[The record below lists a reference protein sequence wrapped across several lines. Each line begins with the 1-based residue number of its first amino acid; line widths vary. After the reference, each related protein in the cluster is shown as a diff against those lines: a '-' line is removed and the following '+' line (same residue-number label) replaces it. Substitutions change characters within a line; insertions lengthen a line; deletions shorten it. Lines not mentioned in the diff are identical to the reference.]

1 MKPTIVLGVICLVS
15 ALLLALVNVIT
26 GPIIAANQNA
36 AANEALLE
44 VLPDGKNFEEIELGD
59 KYPKAITKGYKADG
73 GYVFQAT
80 VTGKSSGLVIMC
92 GINSDG
98 KVVGTKVIAEQE
110 TDSYDVN
117 VFPYVEGLDG
127 EYKDQTLEGFTPYLV
142 SGATLTSA
150 AYSEAIK
157 ASLQAAAI
165 AGGADVDTRTPEQ
178 ILQDSCNEALGTTG
192 LSFTKWFRVEVIEG
206 VDAVYES
213 TEGRVYVIG
222 EAFVGVKAG
231 SVVGTDISAEDSAA
245 ALAADGI
252 IEASVLT
259 KITDPDLI
267 GALDEKKFVEAYSS
281 ASGNYVIVTNGDGYG
296 MKGPSKYYP
305 SRKPI
310 VVKVSIDS
318 NGRIIDTMVVSEH
331 ETADIGGLLLN
342 NSEFIDSFDNKTKED
357 YSTVEGSSG
366 ATMTANGYK
375 DAIAAAFAAY
385 ELLTGGN

>member
-1 MKPTIVLGVICLVS
+1 MKLENIKSNMKPTIVLGVICLVS

-44 VLPDGKNFEEIELGD
+44 VLPDGKNFKEIELGD

-110 TDSYDVN
+110 TDSYDVK

-165 AGGADVDTRTPEQ
+165 AGGGDVDTRTPEQ
-178 ILQDSCNEALGTTG
+178 ILQDSCNEALGTSGKSFKRWFATEILVG
-192 LSFTKWFRVEVIEG
+192 IDKTYAAKDGSGYFDCSDDDLQKMLSPFFPE
-206 VDAVYES
+206 
-213 TEGRVYVIG
+213 
-222 EAFVGVKAG
+222 
-231 SVVGTDISAEDSAA
+231 
-245 ALAADGI
+245 
-252 IEASVLT
+252 LT
-259 KITDPDLI
+259 IQ
-267 GALDEKKFVEAYSS
+267 
-281 ASGNYVIVTNGDGYG
+281 
-296 MKGPSKYYP
+296 
-305 SRKPI
+305 
-310 VVKVSIDS
+310 
-318 NGRIIDTMVVSEH
+318 
-331 ETADIGGLLLN
+331 
-342 NSEFIDSFDNKTKED
+342 
-357 YSTVEGSSG
+357 
-366 ATMTANGYK
+366 
-375 DAIAAAFAAY
+375 
-385 ELLTGGN
+385 